1 MFFPLI
7 VAILV
12 QRVIDVIERKGSV
25 QDGRDLGGVKLPFG
39 RVGGRTSTR
48 GEEGGYIIIVRVG
61 RRGRLPLPVMTYGRA
76 VVPGLVL
83 VVVVRVEYGG
93 RQAATGGQ
101 RKAARG
107 AERIRS

>member
-12 QRVIDVIERKGSV
+12 QGVVDVIERKGSV
-25 QDGRDLGGVKLPFG
+25 QDGRDLGGMKLPFG

-48 GEEGGYIIIVRVG
+48 GKEGGYIIIVRVG

-76 VVPGLVL
+76 VVPGLV
-83 VVVVRVEYGG
+83 VVVVRVEYRG